1 MIIEMIIENILSFKD
16 RVTFKFNNNVINII
30 GNNNTG
36 KTNLLKVLNS
46 LSLMIRNNNNTFNT
60 YMFNDN
66 TSSFEITF
74 IKNNIKYIYGFKNNR
89 KVIEEEYLYYYSNKN
104 KLIIYER
111 NNSKYKFENNKL
123 KTISKGVLN
132 TNLLLSNLKDYDKV
146 KDVYSFLTLDLG
158 ICLDIRSLF
167 DLSFKIYERDTNHKL
182 KEYIL
187 NFFKKCNI
195 NITDYKIRTVIIN
208 NNKGYQT
215 KFKHNINNNN
225 YIIDYGSESLSI
237 RTIFA
242 LLPFILMTIENKR
255 ILIIDDLD
263 SILDYKTINLIIEMF
278 KEKAASLIFT
288 THNDYN
294 FNCDSIN
301 LNEKTLDFTSKLR
314 YYK

>member
-146 KDVYSFLTLDLG
+146 KDVYSFFIYKEIAFSTN
-158 ICLDIRSLF
+158 
-167 DLSFKIYERDTNHKL
+167 KI
-182 KEYIL
+182 
-187 NFFKKCNI
+187 
-195 NITDYKIRTVIIN
+195 
-208 NNKGYQT
+208 
-215 KFKHNINNNN
+215 
-225 YIIDYGSESLSI
+225 
-237 RTIFA
+237 
-242 LLPFILMTIENKR
+242 
-255 ILIIDDLD
+255 
-263 SILDYKTINLIIEMF
+263 
-278 KEKAASLIFT
+278 EKM
-288 THNDYN
+288 Y
-294 FNCDSIN
+294 
-301 LNEKTLDFTSKLR
+301 
-314 YYK
+314 